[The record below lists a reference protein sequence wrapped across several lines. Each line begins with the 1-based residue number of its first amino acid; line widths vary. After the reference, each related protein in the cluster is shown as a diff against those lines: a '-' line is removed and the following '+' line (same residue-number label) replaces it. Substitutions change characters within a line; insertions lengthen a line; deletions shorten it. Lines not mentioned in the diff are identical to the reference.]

1 MAFDD
6 LKNFNGQK
14 YTGMQVGLSHH
25 WNYPNG
31 EWEET
36 KVAPDVW
43 KIKFTSLKSR
53 KTPAPEGSG
62 VPLKTSYHWYILADQ
77 MVTKMTKDD
86 YQTAME
92 GLKFKIGHKRAYW
105 KNWSYG
111 YEGQP
116 TYRQKLISILQ
127 GALQQLILEEAYEN
141 PASPAL
147 SLTQPLASPLNVSL
161 ANPMNPLNPDLSIE
175 DIDFHVSL
183 QRLFTQGPEQKDRGI
198 EERRQ

>member
-6 LKNFNGQK
+6 MKSFNGQN
-14 YTGMQVGLSHH
+14 YTGMHVGLSHH

-43 KIKFTSLKSR
+43 KIRFTSLKSR

-62 VPLKTSYHWYILADQ
+62 VPLKTSYHWYIMADQ
-77 MVTKMTKDD
+77 MVTKTTKDD
-86 YQTAME
+86 YQTMME

-116 TYRQKLISILQ
+116 TYRQRLIGILQ
-127 GALQQLILEEAYEN
+127 SALQQLILEEAYEN
-141 PASPAL
+141 PASSVL
-147 SLTQPLASPLNVSL
+147 SLTQPPPSPLNISQ
-161 ANPMNPLNPDLSIE
+161 ANPLNPLNPNLSIE
-175 DIDFHVSL
+175 DINFHFNL
-183 QRLFTQGPEQKDRGI
+183 QRLGL
-198 EERRQ
+198 

>member
-1 MAFDD
+1 MTFDD
-6 LKNFNGQK
+6 MKSFNGQR
-14 YTGMQVGLSHH
+14 YTGMPVGLSHH

-36 KVAPDVW
+36 KVSPDVW

-62 VPLKTSYHWYILADQ
+62 APLKTSYHWYIMADQ
-77 MVTKMTKDD
+77 CVTKTTKDD

-92 GLKFKIGHKRAYW
+92 GLKFKIGHKRPYW

-116 TYRQKLISILQ
+116 TYRQRLIGILQ
-127 GALQQLILEEAYEN
+127 SALQQLILEEEYEN
-141 PASPAL
+141 PSSPVL
-147 SLTQPLASPLNVSL
+147 SMTQPFSSSLNVSL
-161 ANPMNPLNPDLSIE
+161 ANPMNSLNPDPSTE
-175 DIDFHVSL
+175 DINFHFNL
-183 QRLFTQGPEQKDRGI
+183 QKLWAAGEKK
-198 EERRQ
+198 

>member
-6 LKNFNGQK
+6 MKSFNGQK
-14 YTGMQVGLSHH
+14 YTGMPVGLSHH

-36 KVAPDVW
+36 KVSPDLW
-43 KIKFTSLKSR
+43 KIRFTSMKSR

-62 VPLKTSYHWYILADQ
+62 VPLKTSYHWYIMADQ
-77 MVTKMTKDD
+77 QVVKTTKDD
-86 YQTAME
+86 YQTVMR
-92 GLKFKIGHKRAYW
+92 GLKFKIGHKRPYW

-116 TYRQKLISILQ
+116 TYRQKLIGILQ
-127 GALQQLILEEAYEN
+127 SALQQLILEEAYEN

-147 SLTQPLASPLNVSL
+147 NLTQPFLSPLNVSL
-161 ANPMNPLNPDLSIE
+161 ANPINQLSPGLSLE
-175 DIDFHVSL
+175 DINFHINL
-183 QRLFTQGPEQKDRGI
+183 QKLWAS
-198 EERRQ
+198 EEKK

>member
-6 LKNFNGQK
+6 MKSFNGQK
-14 YTGMQVGLSHH
+14 YTGMPVGLSHH

-36 KVAPDVW
+36 KVAPDMW

-62 VPLKTSYHWYILADQ
+62 VPLKTSYHWYIMADQ
-77 MVTKMTKDD
+77 CVTKTTKDD

-116 TYRQKLISILQ
+116 TYRQKLIGILQ
-127 GALQQLILEEAYEN
+127 SALQQLILEEAYEN
-141 PASPAL
+141 PSSPVM
-147 SLTQPLASPLNVSL
+147 SLMQPLSSPLNVSL
-161 ANPMNPLNPDLSIE
+161 ANPMNPLNPDLPIE
-175 DIDFHVSL
+175 DINFHFNL
-183 QRLFTQGPEQKDRGI
+183 QKLRASGEKK
-198 EERRQ
+198 